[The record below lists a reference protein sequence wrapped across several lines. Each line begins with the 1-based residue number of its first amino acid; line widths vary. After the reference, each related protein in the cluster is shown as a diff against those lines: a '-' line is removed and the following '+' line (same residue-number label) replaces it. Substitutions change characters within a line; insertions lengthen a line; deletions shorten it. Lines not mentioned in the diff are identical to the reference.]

1 MKFRITAILSI
12 LICML
17 FCGCSSWMDGEYLS
31 VTPHREQMHPSGSA
45 PVEVSSYMQMRD
57 VLSDLVESGADSCVM
72 SLSSIDNATAY
83 QYADAAV
90 NDVMKKNPFASYA
103 AEEISFEA
111 GTNRGAA
118 VIAFHVDYRFGR
130 AEILQI
136 RQTGSIDEA
145 KTLIS
150 NALDNCENSVVLRV
164 KRFNDADLEQFVEQ
178 YSNDHPDRV
187 MEIPQ
192 VKFAVYPE
200 TGSDRIISL
209 QFTYN
214 TGRKELR
221 EMQEQVAAVFASAEL
236 YVTKTAQVKE
246 IYSRLY
252 SFLMER
258 NDYTISTSVTPAYSL
273 LYHGVGDSRA
283 FANVYAAMCRKAGLD
298 CRTIT
303 GTKDGIA
310 WCWNVVGY
318 RGKYYH
324 VDLLGC
330 QENGKFLMT
339 SAQDMTGYVW
349 DYSIYPQE

>member
-1 MKFRITAILSI
+1 MKFRITAILCI

-31 VTPHREQMHPSGSA
+31 VTPHREQVHPSGSA

-57 VLSDLVESGADSCVM
+57 VLSDLVESGTDSCVM

-103 AEEISFEA
+103 AEEISFEV